1 MRLNA
6 YHSYRQALS
15 LGMTA
20 ALKTYSLVS
29 PASRSKL
36 VKAPRAIPE
45 KRKRHPEDFNPLS
58 HECFQNPYEFYRVL
72 RDDYPVYRLA
82 NGVVCISRYQDIVD
96 LSRNTTVFA
105 SQHQGLVANLQPHQ
119 DLLKEVARF
128 EGLGSAGVIPAD
140 VLATSDPPR
149 HTAER
154 KVGHACL
161 NSRFVQ
167 QQEAEVRELCR
178 GMLAPWLVK
187 GDMEFMQA
195 IGWRL
200 PMVLILRLM
209 GLPEQDF
216 AQIKTWCVQILDS
229 QNGVQSGK
237 ELALSRAA
245 ALSFLR
251 YCWRHYLAAKKRPG
265 ENLLGIFARAAMDP
279 AMDFDDQR
287 AASAVFQLL
296 IAGSDSSATTMGNA
310 IRLLIEHPDIQQT
323 LRDNP
328 DQIPA
333 FIEEVFRLESAFQ
346 GHFRWVTT
354 PTRLHG
360 VHLPKG
366 TRIFL
371 MWASGNRDERFWD
384 QPDQL
389 LLNRRNGKKHLTF
402 GHGIHACLG
411 RELARMEIRILLQAF
426 LQNTTDLR
434 IAGETPYIAS
444 MFSRTLVQLPLQ
456 FKKVSH

>member
-1 MRLNA
+1 MLLNA
-6 YHSYRQALS
+6 YHGYRHALS

-20 ALKTYSLVS
+20 ALKTYSLISPVS
-29 PASRSKL
+29 RARPDNNSRS
-36 VKAPRAIPE
+36 APGA
-45 KRKRHPEDFNPLS
+45 RKRHPEDFNPLS

-82 NGVVCISRYQDIVD
+82 NGVVCVSRYQDIAD
-96 LSRNTTVFA
+96 ISRNTTVFS

-128 EGLGSAGVIPAD
+128 EALGSSGVIPAD

-167 QQEAEVRELCR
+167 QQEAEVRALCQSMLTPLLAR
-178 GMLAPWLVK
+178 GE
-187 GDMEFMQA
+187 MEFMQA

-200 PMVLILRLM
+200 PMVLIIRLL
-209 GLPEQDF
+209 GLPENDY
-216 AQIKTWCVQILDS
+216 AQVKTWCVQILDS
-229 QNGVQSGK
+229 QNGTQSGP

-251 YCWRHYLAAKKRPG
+251 YCWRHYLAAKKCPG
-265 ENLLGIFARAAMDP
+265 DNLLGIFARAAADP
-279 AMDFDDQR
+279 AVDFDDQR

-310 IRLLIEHPDIQQT
+310 IKLLIEHPDIQQT
-323 LRDNP
+323 LRDFP
-328 DQIPA
+328 ERIPA

-346 GHFRWVTT
+346 GHFRWVKT

-371 MWASGNRDERFWD
+371 MWASGNRDERFWTE
-384 QPDQL
+384 PDQIM
-389 LLNRRNGKKHLTF
+389 LNRPNGKKHLTF

-411 RELARMEIRILLQAF
+411 RELARMEIRVLLQTF
-426 LQNTTDLR
+426 LQHTRNLR
-434 IAGETPYIAS
+434 IAGETPYVAS

-456 FKKVSH
+456 FDRVSN